1 MSKII
6 PKDVIETI
14 RMQND
19 IVDVLG
25 SYLQL
30 KRAGGTYKALCPF
43 HKEKTPSFNVNPQR
57 QIYHCFGCGAGGDVF
72 KFIMEH
78 ERVDFGTAARMLAE
92 RVGIALQYTAE
103 DRKEIN
109 KDLLYKIH
117 EDVALF
123 YHRCLEQTPE
133 AEKARDYLASR
144 ELDAE
149 TVKDY
154 TIGYAPT
161 GNPLLKLAKKKGYA
175 YEQLEACGLVM
186 KSDRPE
192 DEGRF
197 FDRFRHRLMFPI
209 RDELGR
215 VIGFSGRIL
224 EKNDKLAKYV
234 NSPETI
240 LFRKSRILFS
250 LDKARKTIIDTHT
263 AIICEGQI
271 DCIRCQRAGFT
282 NVVASQGT
290 AITEDHA
297 QLLKR
302 YADSLILVLD
312 ADAAGQK
319 AAIGAAE
326 VFLGKGLSIRIAAL
340 PKGDDPDTLI
350 RKQGAEAFQKVL
362 DGAKSIIDFQI
373 DVLTSREDIRNED
386 AAMRVAKA
394 VLQTIAFASTPAQ
407 QEHML
412 KQMAGRLKLQ
422 FWKLQEQLRH
432 QPGAPHHRTASVA
445 VTPTAP
451 AAHPIEEMMLAELI
465 VEHAEVAELARQ
477 HLRLEHLTDPDC
489 RLIIAQWLNRPE
501 DPQWN
506 LSAQLSE
513 ESEECRRVA
522 AQIQMPS
529 KTIVGDEASPLT
541 AAQQVIQLVWRKHF
555 ERQRHELR
563 LKMQSAPAEERE
575 HLNIQCNQLTLDI
588 KRLQHR
594 WEDAIHIFDV

>member
-30 KRAGGTYKALCPF
+30 KRAGGTFKALCPF

-92 RVGIALQYTAE
+92 RVGIALQYTSE
-103 DRKEIN
+103 DRNEVN
-109 KDLLYKIH
+109 KDLLFKIH

-123 YHRCLEQTPE
+123 YHRCLLQTPE
-133 AEKARDYLASR
+133 AQKARDYLASR
-144 ELDAE
+144 ELDDE

-154 TIGYAPT
+154 VIGYAPT
-161 GNPLLKLAKKKGYA
+161 GNPLLQFAKKKGYA

-192 DEGRF
+192 EEGRF
-197 FDRFRHRLMFPI
+197 FDRFRNRLMFPI

-240 LFRKSRILFS
+240 LFRKSRILFA
-250 LDKARKTIIDTHT
+250 LDKARKAIIDSHT

-271 DCIRCQRAGFT
+271 DCIRCQRAGFQ

-297 QLLKR
+297 HLLKR

-312 ADAAGQK
+312 ADNAGQK

-326 VFLGKGLSIRIAAL
+326 VFLGTGLSIRIAAL
-340 PKGDDPDTLI
+340 PKGDDPDSLI
-350 RKQGAEAFQKVL
+350 RKQGADAFQAVL

-373 DVLTSREDIRNED
+373 DVLKTREDIRKED
-386 AAMRVAKA
+386 GMMRIAKA
-394 VLQTIAFASTPAQ
+394 VMETIGYSSNEVQ
-407 QEHML
+407 QQHML
-412 KQMAGRLKLQ
+412 RQAAARLAVSVENLQ
-422 FWKLQEQLRH
+422 SLLN
-432 QPGAPHHRTASVA
+432 PHSKTHYRAASVA
-445 VTPTAP
+445 VTPTPP
-451 AAHPIEEMMLAELI
+451 AAHPVEEVTLAELV
-465 VEHAEVAELARQ
+465 VEHPDVAALARQ
-477 HLRLEHLTDPDC
+477 HLPLKLLSDNDC
-489 RLIIAQWLNRPE
+489 RTIIEHWLNRP
-501 DPQWN
+501 DDAQWN
-506 LSAQLSE
+506 LIAQLSE
-513 ESEECRRVA
+513 HSEECRRLA
-522 AQIQMPS
+522 AQIQMPM
-529 KTIVGDEASPLT
+529 KTIIGDEASPLI
-541 AAQQVIQLVWRKHF
+541 AAQQIIQLIWRKNL
-555 ERQRHELR
+555 ERQRHQLR
-563 LKMQSAPAEERE
+563 LQMQSASPQERE
-575 HLNIQCNQLTLDI
+575 QLDVQCKQLTLDI

-594 WEDAIHIFDV
+594 WEDAVHIFEN